1 MRSLSLVVVGLLIA
15 GSALGAG
22 SYSGEWAYQALNA
35 GDTNFKVEQEG
46 GQITFYRVL
55 FPEYEGSKYKLEHMY
70 KGEVRGR
77 KVEGKMFV
85 REEGMPDFQFL
96 RTFSGEIEGD
106 DRMEM
111 DGMVLKRAGD
121 VIQDTPETR
130 PATKYT
136 GVVIQRKPQEPYG
149 EHQGQQSLPPPDTEP
164 AAADQPPSA
173 DQPADAPPPEA
184 TASVQAPAE
193 IPKLIQVGRKIE
205 TPLTAKVE
213 KLLGQGDALYGKKS
227 YTAAVL
233 RYEEALK
240 LDPAK
245 VELLY
250 KLGLGHGTLGTLAA
264 RAKKTDQA
272 RAHYEQAIGYWEK
285 AYRFDPYNTGAREN
299 IKRAKEK
306 LSAL

>member
-1 MRSLSLVVVGLLIA
+1 MRKVLLCAVSLLLA
-15 GSALGAG
+15 NVAYGEG
-22 SYSGEWAYQALNA
+22 SYTGEWAYQALNA
-35 GDTNFKVEQEG
+35 GDTAFKVEQQG

-70 KGEVRGR
+70 KGEVKGR

-96 RTFSGEIEGD
+96 RTFAGEIEGD

-111 DGMVLKRAGD
+111 DGMVLKRAGE
-121 VIQDTPETR
+121 VIPDTPETR
-130 PATKYT
+130 PETKYT
-136 GVVIQRKPQEPYG
+136 GVVIQRKPAEPYG
-149 EHQGQQSLPPPDTEP
+149 EHQGQQSLPPPDT
-164 AAADQPPSA
+164 QPPAEPSQ
-173 DQPADAPPPEA
+173 DPAPQAPEA
-184 TASVQAPAE
+184 TASVQAPPE
-193 IPKLIQVGRKIE
+193 IPKLIQVGRKID

-213 KLLGQGDALYGKKS
+213 KLLGQGDTLYGQKHYS
-227 YTAAVL
+227 DAVL

-250 KLGLGHGTLGTLAA
+250 KLGLGHGTLGTIAA
-264 RAKKTDQA
+264 RQKQGAKA
-272 RAHYEQAIGYWEK
+272 RAHYQQAIGYWEK
-285 AYRFDPYNTGAREN
+285 AYRFDPYNTGAKEN